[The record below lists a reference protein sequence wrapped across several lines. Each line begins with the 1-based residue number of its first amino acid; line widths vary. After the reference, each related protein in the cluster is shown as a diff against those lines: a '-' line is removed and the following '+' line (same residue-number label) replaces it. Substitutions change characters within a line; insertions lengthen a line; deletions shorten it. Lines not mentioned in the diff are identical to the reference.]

1 MIEVVSTYSVEILI
15 LTTLAIGCVIA
26 FNSDAVKS
34 HTVSGIAHNAAMKN
48 AALAADTKTPQVSFF
63 VRMLPASIQSLVQ
76 KWIEKAKFGL
86 DAAMLKKNSKSM
98 NHWMVMLGKKA
109 LGLNIKAG
117 ESEIDSYC
125 DIREHLGETWP
136 YMWEVD
142 NVRSRDAVSVQ
153 GQECKIFSSYGYLDL
168 LRNDEVQE
176 AAIAAARR
184 YASGNHGPRML
195 GGNTKILRELEQKFA
210 NWLGR
215 EDSLLCSA
223 GYLACLSAGVAL
235 CRKGQVVLAD
245 DRCHASLRAG
255 LKLCGAKVIFFK
267 HNDFAD
273 AEKKAKAFLKKPISP
288 DAERNRGWV
297 MIESVYSMDGDV
309 GDLPAAAKLA
319 RKWGLRIMCDEA
331 HGLGVLGK
339 TGRGLEEHFGLP
351 LGSEVDVV
359 VGTFSKSFS
368 SVGGFIVTDARTVKF
383 LDFYAPGNVFSAPL
397 SAYHAG
403 AVLKALEIIKSNP
416 ELVIKVQHNSKE
428 LRRLLETAQWPS
440 EFSHDLKFELEG
452 DSSTCVLPI
461 VFPNDPIRMMSIA
474 DKMRR
479 KGFQLAAVCA
489 PACPVRRPRFR
500 LTATTAYSQEDME
513 EFVKVLVETTVET
526 PCMVP
531 DILQ

>member
-1 MIEVVSTYSVEILI
+1 MNVL
-15 LTTLAIGCVIA
+15 LKL
-26 FNSDAVKS
+26 
-34 HTVSGIAHNAAMKN
+34 
-48 AALAADTKTPQVSFF
+48 
-63 VRMLPASIQSLVQ
+63 LPPHLQRLVQ
-76 KWIEKAKFGL
+76 KWVDRVRFGL
-86 DAAMLKKNSKSM
+86 GAAALKSRAQSM

-109 LGLNIKAG
+109 LGIEIRDG
-117 ESEIDSYC
+117 ESEMDSYL
-125 DIREHLGETWP
+125 DIRSHIGDKWP

-142 NVRSRDAVSVQ
+142 NVKSRDAVNVQ
-153 GQECKIFSSYGYLDL
+153 GVDCKIFSSYGYLDL
-168 LRNDEVQE
+168 LRDESVQE
-176 AAIAAARR
+176 AAIAAART
-184 YASGNHGPRML
+184 YATGNHGPRML

-210 NWLGR
+210 KWLGR

-223 GYLACLSAGVAL
+223 GYLACMSAGVAL
-235 CRKGQVVLAD
+235 CRKGQIVLAD

-255 LKLCGAKVIFFK
+255 LKMCGAKVIFFK

-273 AEKKAKAFLKKPISP
+273 AEALAKKHLRTVAAPG
-288 DAERNRGWV
+288 AERTRGWV

-319 RKWGLRIMCDEA
+319 RKWGLKIICDEA

-339 TGRGLEEHFGLP
+339 TGRGLEEHYGLP

-368 SVGGFIVTDARTVKF
+368 SVGGFIVTDSRTVKF

-403 AVLKALEIIKSNP
+403 GVLRALEIIESSP
-416 ELVIKVQHNSKE
+416 QLIAKVQKNSKE
-428 LRRLLETAQWPS
+428 LRRLLESVQWPVGTA
-440 EFSHDLKFELEG
+440 ETLKFELEG
-452 DSSTCVLPI
+452 DGATCVLPI
-461 VFPNDPIRMMSIA
+461 VFPNDPIRMMTIA

-479 KGFQLAAVCA
+479 KGIQLAAVCA

-500 LTATTAYSQEDME
+500 LTATSAYTQEDME
-513 EFVKVLVETTVET
+513 MFVAKLVETCLET

-531 DILQ
+531 ELLQ